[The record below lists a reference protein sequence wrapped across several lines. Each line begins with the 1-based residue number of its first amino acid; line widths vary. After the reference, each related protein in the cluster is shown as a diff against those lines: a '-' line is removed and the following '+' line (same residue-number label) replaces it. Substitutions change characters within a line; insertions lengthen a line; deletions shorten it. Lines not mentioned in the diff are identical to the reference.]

1 MARTKK
7 IEIGNYIPRGRGLG
21 DDFMKDLKS
30 YQYIMEYASN
40 PQNGLDIQLRGKYI
54 NIYYAGGNLLKLSGT
69 NICEFDE
76 NYFYL
81 PTSDDLRM
89 TDIERLCSVDYI
101 GKTGKSKALK
111 GLDEITLKEK
121 HKVAVQIKEDLKE
134 ERDEIIG
141 KLAKCSNYEETS
153 RVLEKMKGIMSNW
166 KKKNGRKQE
175 IGERLVQHYLSL
187 NNKYF
192 DADTDFIVLDIEY
205 AISSNARYAKEEKR
219 EQQPRMD
226 IIAIEK
232 GTGQLYVMELKYG
245 LDAADGDAGIKDHYD
260 DYLASVGADEKWQ
273 YFWDDI
279 NVLLK
284 AKLDFIY
291 GDEGN
296 YIILK
301 KSKPCFAFVLKEKK
315 EGDETAFRQKLED
328 NKLTFVP
335 TIYLPKEK
343 DYNNPSVVGHKLSKR
358 YIK

>member
-30 YQYIMEYASN
+30 YPYIIEYANKSK
-40 PQNGLDIQLRGKYI
+40 NGLDIQLRGKYI
-54 NIYYAGGNLLKLSGT
+54 NIYYKGGNLLKLSGT
-69 NICEFDE
+69 STCEFDE

-89 TDIERLCSVDYI
+89 TDIERLCSEDYI
-101 GKTGKSKALK
+101 SKSGKSKALK

-121 HKVAVQIKEDLKE
+121 HKVAIQIKEDLKK

-141 KLAKCSNYEETS
+141 KLANCSNYEETS
-153 RVLEKMKGIMSNW
+153 QVLEQMKDIMSNW

-187 NNKYF
+187 NNKDF
-192 DADTDFIVLDIEY
+192 DADTDFVVLDIEY
-205 AISSNARYAKEEKR
+205 AISSNARYAKERKR

-232 GTGQLYVMELKYG
+232 ETGQLYVMELKYG

-279 NVLLK
+279 DVLLK

-296 YIILK
+296 DIILK

-315 EGDETAFRQKLED
+315 DGDEAAFKQKLKD

-335 TIYLPKEK
+335 TIYLPIEK
-343 DYNNPSVVGHKLSKR
+343 DYNNPSVIGHKLSKR
-358 YIK
+358 FIR